1 MRALGAFA
9 RANIFLL
16 QGVKCASPHHLQ
28 QWCALYP
35 GHDAKRLL
43 GVLYTWYEQLPE
55 FRGVRVRRDDARGG
69 VQRLL
74 PLWRDCL
81 IDVPVDFAELR
92 KDDNALYFVHDNSR
106 HVGTSEACARMRRN
120 AVGAMQCS
128 LNVRVQRRRTRLP
141 PRAALY
147 VRRGEDGIRHCL

>member
-1 MRALGAFA
+1 MATAERLRRKLFLRQAAADAERVDATVRALDAFS
-9 RANIFLL
+9 RADVFLL

-35 GHDAKRLL
+35 GHDAKCLL

-92 KDDNALYFVHDNSR
+92 KDDNALYFVHDNTA
-106 HVGTSEACARMRRN
+106 VTSVPLRLAQECAEMLS
-120 AVGAMQCS
+120 APCS
-128 LNVRVQRRRTRLP
+128 AR
-141 PRAALY
+141 
-147 VRRGEDGIRHCL
+147 